1 MLRRLA
7 TAVLIL
13 SFGYI
18 LVDRVWLL
26 LVSLQPGTIN
36 TGDHSDSA
44 SSSSTWDLFYHLGG
58 NGPWIPHHSG
68 LGTISDP
75 LPSHCTVDQVHMISR
90 HGERYPTRNAGNRH
104 LQLLARLKGH
114 TSGSLSFLNNWTYF
128 TDPNAPR
135 FENLTTQGPYAGT
148 TQAETTGKKLKALYG
163 HLIHSNSKEHHAPTR
178 FWTCSS
184 PRDIETA
191 QHFANGFFGPDWGSN
206 NLADLEII
214 PETASRGADTLTPG
228 DTCLNYIADKVNGH
242 DKGYAKLAAWQEV
255 FTAPVAQRLAADVGG
270 LDLSPLDVYSMME
283 LCGFETLVRG
293 SSPWC
298 DVFTREEW
306 LDFEYG
312 RDLLHFYRAGP
323 GNEFSRVMGWLWL
336 NATAELLTT
345 TTDMAIMN
353 EAENGVYF
361 SFVHD
366 GDIVPLL
373 SALQLLD
380 EEGPQQLPVD
390 HVKRDR
396 AWITSDVVPMSGR
409 MIFERI
415 TCTRGKFHGRTYV
428 RLSINDGIVTLP
440 GVPKATSGIFDEKVP
455 QHVIDLDDFTAFVTQ
470 KGKEYGDYKEVCGLG
485 EDAPG
490 RISFLHQYTAQEGD

>member
-26 LVSLQPGTIN
+26 LVSFQPSTIN
-36 TGDHSDSA
+36 NGVHTGTT
-44 SSSSTWDLFYHLGG
+44 SSSGKWDLFYHLGG

-68 LGTISDP
+68 LGTIDDP

-114 TSGSLSFLNNWTYF
+114 T
-128 TDPNAPR
+128 R
-135 FENLTTQGPYAGT
+135 PYAGT
-148 TQAETTGKKLKALYG
+148 AQAERTGNKFRALYG
-163 HLIHSNSKEHHAPTR
+163 HLIRPNSNGHHSPTR

-191 QHFANGFFGPDWGSN
+191 QHFANGFFGPTWATE
-206 NLADLEII
+206 NLAHLEII
-214 PETASRGADTLTPG
+214 PEVASRGADTLTPG

-242 DKGYAKLAAWQEV
+242 DKGYAKLAAWQKV
-255 FTAPVAQRLAADVGG
+255 FTAPIARRLAGDVDGME
-270 LDLSPLDVYSMME
+270 LSPLDVYSMME

-306 LDFEYG
+306 EDFEYG

-323 GNEFSRVMGWLWL
+323 GNEFSKVMGWLWL
-336 NATAELLTT
+336 NATAELLSNKE
-345 TTDMAIMN
+345 D
-353 EAENGVYF
+353 ENAYF

-373 SALQLLD
+373 SALQILN
-380 EEGPQQLPVD
+380 EEGEQELPTD

-396 AWITSDVVPMSGR
+396 AWVTSDVVPMSGR

-415 TCTRGKFHGRTYV
+415 ACSPADGGEKRRYV
-428 RLSINDGIVTLP
+428 RMSINDGVVRLP
-440 GVPKATSGIFDEKVP
+440 GVPEVFLRGEAPNAVLLPFFTGFVAEK
-455 QHVIDLDDFTAFVTQ
+455 
-470 KGKEYGDYKEVCGLG
+470 GEEYGDYKEVCGLD

-490 RISFLHQYTAQEGD
+490 KISFLHQ